1 MGFIY
6 ENQGHMTYLS
16 YELQPEDTLD
26 TLGLG
31 MITNNKII
39 GLAPTIFT
47 QSDEKK
53 FLKYNVTAK
62 ISVKQFFS
70 GMVTRKQ
77 LLGVFN
83 GVLSAVI
90 SAEDYMLE
98 SNSLLLDLD
107 YIFTDVSSQNTV
119 LVCLPIV
126 SQEDAADLQSFFKGI
141 MYNTQF
147 NQSENCDYIA
157 KIINYLNGTAN
168 FSVYEF
174 KAIIDELMTGGAPN
188 VQPTVKQ
195 SDVAG
200 TIPTKETTDVKP
212 ISPAPVVVKPQV
224 SVPVAPVPPVSAP
237 DVPIPPVSTPVAPVS
252 PVSAPAVPIPPV
264 TAPVVSIPS
273 APKPQAANTT
283 EKAEKKGGLFGKLL
297 HSSEKNTKPQ
307 KPQKSAN
314 TSFAVPG
321 QGGNASFA
329 IPGQATPS
337 APAPVAVPKPVAAPA
352 AKPAIPQP
360 AVAQKPAAP
369 VMPAPAPA
377 PTPAPMPAPMPQPAA
392 QSMNFGE
399 TTVLGGGNIGET
411 TVLSAI
417 ANPQTAMPHLI
428 RTKNNEKIPLNKPV
442 FRVGKERS
450 YVDYFVGDNTAI
462 SRSHANF
469 ISRDG
474 AYFVVDTNSTNHTYV
489 NGEMIQSNAETPI
502 KQGDRI
508 RLANEEFEF
517 RML

>member
-1 MGFIY
+1 MSFSY
-6 ENQGHMTYLS
+6 ENQGTYTYLV
-16 YELQPEDTLD
+16 YEIKPEDTLD
-26 TLGLG
+26 SMSLG
-31 MITNNKII
+31 MITNNKIQ
-39 GLAPTIFT
+39 GLAPSIFT
-47 QSDEKK
+47 QVDATKYI
-53 FLKYNVTAK
+53 KYNVSAK
-62 ISVKQFFS
+62 ISVKQFFE
-70 GMVTRKQ
+70 GQVNRKR

-83 GVLSAVI
+83 GIVDAMMA
-90 SAEDYMLE
+90 AEDYMIDE
-98 SNSLLLDLD
+98 QSIMLDLD
-107 YIFTDVSSQNTV
+107 YVFTDVSTCETV
-119 LVCLPIV
+119 LICLPI
-126 SQEDAADLQSFFKGI
+126 QKEDAQPVNLGDFFKNI
-141 MYNTQF
+141 MFGTQF
-147 NQSENCDYIA
+147 DQTENCDHIA
-157 KIINYLNGTAN
+157 KIMNYLNSTPMFSLVN
-168 FSVYEF
+168 F
-174 KAIIDELMTGGAPN
+174 KELLKSLDGVGGA
-188 VQPTVKQ
+188 
-195 SDVAG
+195 VA
-200 TIPTKETTDVKP
+200 PSV
-212 ISPAPVVVKPQV
+212 SAAPQ
-224 SVPVAPVPPVSAP
+224 PVAPVVNKPQPVVKP
-237 DVPIPPVSTPVAPVS
+237 TPVQPVAAPVAPQ
-252 PVSAPAVPIPPV
+252 PVAPPPAAKPQPTPMSIPTPAPAPAPVQTSAPTEVSNEKKIGMFDLLMHYSKENAELYKAQKAAKKSA
-264 TAPVVSIPS
+264 TAPSTPS
-273 APKPQAANTT
+273 A
-283 EKAEKKGGLFGKLL
+283 
-297 HSSEKNTKPQ
+297 KPQ
-307 KPQKSAN
+307 KPAN

-329 IPGQATPS
+329 IPGQAAPS

-369 VMPAPAPA
+369 VM
-377 PTPAPMPAPMPQPAA
+377 PAPMPAPMPQPAA